1 MPDLNH
7 LWQRFLL
14 ASSLVVG
21 LAIGAAATVF
31 GYSNL
36 GSVNVRWSVFHLD
49 GVPLWT
55 VAVVPLALFVIAGTI
70 YHWVDGLHHFTE
82 HMRHRRRVH
91 ELEAE
96 VASLRAHLDQVLE
109 MPDHSTSSLPAKRV
123 SAPSLPAADEEI
135 AEPVHVAVAAV
146 QPAKPAPAPIET
158 VVAVDSPAKPA
169 SAVADGPGDK
179 APTTKGG
186 HSRSHRRARLAVA
199 AENGEP
205 DRSGSQV
212 EGSVADGK
220 TAEPAVRPGPEV

>member
-1 MPDLNH
+1 VPDLSH

-36 GSVNVRWSVFHLD
+36 GAVNVRWSVFHFD

-55 VAVVPLALFVIAGTI
+55 VAVVPLAIVLVAGTL
-70 YHWVDGLHHFTE
+70 YHWMDGLHHFTE

-109 MPDHSTSSLPAKRV
+109 MPDQSASKLPRKPITAE
-123 SAPSLPAADEEI
+123 PLPAADEVERPALPEPEPEPEPKPGLA
-135 AEPVHVAVAAV
+135 AESSPAANGAKIVHHRAPRKRAALTLSA
-146 QPAKPAPAPIET
+146 AKPKPEKRLDPAAATNGAPA
-158 VVAVDSPAKPA
+158 A
-169 SAVADGPGDK
+169 SA
-179 APTTKGG
+179 
-186 HSRSHRRARLAVA
+186 
-199 AENGEP
+199 
-205 DRSGSQV
+205 
-212 EGSVADGK
+212 
-220 TAEPAVRPGPEV
+220 PAIPEAGA